1 MHAYTLNMCCH
12 AIMHSTRQFP
22 AAPLPRII
30 PKPAVLSLMLSLL
43 PDMLSLLELSR
54 LLLMLLLLDLRRAC
68 RAWSGSCGCNPL
80 AFANRFKMSVKLIT
94 PFNLPDRLAPGIA
107 DAEIA
112 GATVLVWSGGVV
124 VVMGMLGNVEG
135 RGVIGD
141 GGTRIAGVT
150 AGVGGP
156 EEAGEAVSTTHMRCE
171 LVATSL
177 ATVWARVE

>member
-1 MHAYTLNMCCH
+1 
-12 AIMHSTRQFP
+12 
-22 AAPLPRII
+22 
-30 PKPAVLSLMLSLL
+30 
-43 PDMLSLLELSR
+43 
-54 LLLMLLLLDLRRAC
+54 
-68 RAWSGSCGCNPL
+68 
-80 AFANRFKMSVKLIT
+80 MSVKLIT

-112 GATVLVWSGGVV
+112 GTAVLAWSGGVV
-124 VVMGMLGNVEG
+124 VVVVGMVGNVEG

-141 GGTRIAGVT
+141 GGTRMAGVA

-156 EEAGEAVSTTHMRCE
+156 EEAGEGVSTTHMRCE